1 MGQVGIRTYAG
12 PPRRYKHKTEGTK
25 VEEKKAESQTLEF
38 LGTASTVTCNAS
50 RAITPPVFRG
60 LTTDEGSQESVGS

>member
-1 MGQVGIRTYAG
+1 MGHLEIHTYAG

-25 VEEKKAESQTLEF
+25 AEEKKAESQTSEF

-50 RAITPPVFRG
+50 RAIAPVFRG
-60 LTTDEGSQESVGS
+60 LTTHEGSQESVGS